1 MWIPPLLV
9 VTAAETMPLSDA
21 EKRAVQGFLTGK
33 RGHVDILALRTL
45 HLLFTVKHNPG
56 CWVFTS
62 KRWKSAHL
70 ENLCARQVA
79 K

>member
-1 MWIPPLLV
+1 VWIPPLLV

-56 CWVFTS
+56 SSQARGGNLHT
-62 KRWKSAHL
+62 WKT
-70 ENLCARQVA
+70 CALDR
-79 K
+79 